1 MALLTTG
8 SSGITGQYQKYF
20 SKKLLP
26 HAVQLLVLAQ
36 FGQKVPFPRE
46 QGATQIR
53 FTRGDVA
60 SAANVLAGGEGVPTT
75 TFRDYTYTFIDATLV
90 EYEIAAK
97 ISDVLSW
104 TNLFDT
110 LKNMT
115 GVMGEDVAL
124 HADGKIRDTIVAG
137 VTGTGNKRYTGTTQT
152 FAGLA
157 ALTGGVP
164 SATGALVLND
174 ILDAMTRLTITRAPQ
189 LNGEYVFIV
198 GPQVARDILAD
209 PKVLLAGQYGTSKS
223 LMTGEIGRW
232 YGVRIVKHTNP
243 FIENG
248 ANVGSEGTYDAT
260 ATAANAI
267 YRSFAMGTDGFGI
280 PQMGGLSPF
289 NPQMMICDKPDKSDP
304 TNRFITAGLKTYWV
318 AVVLNS
324 NWIVSVS
331 SKSAYAG

>member
-1 MALLTTG
+1 MPLLTT
-8 SSGITGQYQKYF
+8 SSGGITGQYQKYF

-46 QGATQIR
+46 QGALIIR

-60 SAANVLAGGEGVPTT
+60 AASNVLAGAEGIPTT

-97 ISDVLSW
+97 ISDVLTW

-124 HADGKIRDTIVAG
+124 HADGKIRDAIVAG
-137 VTGTGNKRYTGTTQT
+137 VTGAGNRRYVGTTQT
-152 FAGLA
+152 FAGLQ
-157 ALTGGVP
+157 ALTQ
-164 SATGALVLND
+164 ANGALTIFDL
-174 ILDAMTRLTITRAPQ
+174 LDAMTRLTITRAPK
-189 LNGEYVFIV
+189 LNGEYVAVV

-209 PKVLLAGQYGTSKS
+209 PKVVLAGQYGTTKGLLS
-223 LMTGEIGRW
+223 GEVGRW
-232 YGVRIVKHTNP
+232 YGIRVVVGTNP
-243 FIENG
+243 FIEDG
-248 ANVGSEGTYDAT
+248 TGSEGTYSVPAS
-260 ATAANAI
+260 AANAI
-267 YRSFAMGTDGFGI
+267 YRTFVMGTDGFGI

-289 NPQMMICDKPDKSDP
+289 NPQVMICDKPDKSDP
-304 TNRFITAGLKTYWV
+304 TNRFITVGMKTFWV
-318 AVVLNS
+318 AVVLN
-324 NWIVSVS
+324 NQWIVSIS
-331 SKSAYAG
+331 SKSVYSG

>member
-8 SSGITGQYQKYF
+8 SAGITGQYQKYF

-36 FGQKVPFPRE
+36 FGQKVPFPKE
-46 QGATQIR
+46 QGAVTIR

-60 SAANVLAGGEGVPTT
+60 SAANVLAGAEGVPTT
-75 TFRDYTYTFIDATLV
+75 TFRDYVYTFIDATLV

-124 HADGKIRDTIVAG
+124 HADSKIRDTLVAAI
-137 VTGTGNKRYTGTTQT
+137 TGAGNRRYVGTVQT
-152 FAGLA
+152 FAGLQ
-157 ALTGGVP
+157 ALTQV
-164 SATGALVLND
+164 TGALTIND
-174 ILDAMTRLTITRAPQ
+174 LLDAMTRLTITRAPH
-189 LNGEYVFIV
+189 LNGEYVAVV

-209 PKVLLAGQYGTSKS
+209 PKVVLTGQYGTSKS

-232 YGVRIVKHTNP
+232 YGVRVVKHSNP
-243 FIENG
+243 FIEDG
-248 ANVGSEGTYDAT
+248 TGTQGTYSVPAS
-260 ATAANAI
+260 AANAI
-267 YRSFAMGTDGFGI
+267 YRTFVMGTDGFGI

-289 NPQMMICDKPDKSDP
+289 NPQIMICDKPDKSDP
-304 TNRFITAGLKTYWV
+304 TNRFITAGMKTYWTS
-318 AVVLNS
+318 VVLNDQ
-324 NWIVSVS
+324 WVVSIS
-331 SKSAYAG
+331 SKSGYSG

>member
-1 MALLTTG
+1 MALMTTG
-8 SSGITGQYQKYF
+8 SAGVSGQYQKYF

-36 FGQKVPFPRE
+36 FGQKVPFPKE
-46 QGATQIR
+46 QGANQIR

-60 SAANVLAGGEGVPTT
+60 AAANVLAGAEGVPTT

-124 HADGKIRDTIVAG
+124 HADSKIRDTLVAAITGAGNRRYVG
-137 VTGTGNKRYTGTTQT
+137 VTQT
-152 FAGLA
+152 FAGLQ
-157 ALTGGVP
+157 ALTQV
-164 SATGALVLND
+164 TGALTLND
-174 ILDAMTRLTITRAPQ
+174 VLDAMTRLTITRAPQ
-189 LNGEYVFIV
+189 LNSEYVLVV

-209 PKVLLAGQYGTSKS
+209 PKVVLAGQYGSSKA

-232 YGVRIVKHTNP
+232 YGVRVVKHTNP
-243 FIENG
+243 FIEDGTG
-248 ANVGSEGTYDAT
+248 AQGTYSVPAS
-260 ATAANAI
+260 AANAI
-267 YRSFAMGTDGFGI
+267 YRSFCMGTDGFGI

-304 TNRFITAGLKTYWV
+304 TNRYITAGLKSYWV
-318 AVVLNS
+318 ACVLNDQ
-324 NWIVSVS
+324 WIVSIS
-331 SKSAYAG
+331 SKSGYSG

>member
-1 MALLTTG
+1 MALVTTG
-8 SSGITGQYQKYF
+8 SSGISGQYQKYF

-46 QGATQIR
+46 QGAVTIR

-60 SAANVLAGGEGVPTT
+60 SAANVLAGGEGIPTT

-90 EYEIAAK
+90 EYELAAK

-124 HADGKIRDTIVAG
+124 HADGKIRDTLVAG
-137 VTGTGNKRYTGTTQT
+137 VTGAGNKRYVGATQT
-152 FAGLA
+152 FAGLQ
-157 ALTGGVP
+157 ALTQT
-164 SATGALVLND
+164 TGALTLND
-174 ILDAMTRLTITRAPQ
+174 VLDAMTRLTITRAPM
-189 LNGEYVFIV
+189 LNGEYVLVV
-198 GPQVARDILAD
+198 GAQVARDILAD

-232 YGVRIVKHTNP
+232 YGVRVVKHTNP
-243 FIENG
+243 FIEDGTG
-248 ANVGSEGTYDAT
+248 AEGTYSVPVS
-260 ATAANAI
+260 AANAI
-267 YRSFAMGTDGFGI
+267 YRSFCMGTDGFGI

-304 TNRFITAGLKTYWV
+304 TNRFITAGLKTYWTTV
-318 AVVLNS
+318 LLNNQWVVS
-324 NWIVSVS
+324 IS
-331 SKSAYAG
+331 SKSQYSG

>member
-1 MALLTTG
+1 MPLLTTTSG
-8 SSGITGQYQKYF
+8 GITGQYQKYF

-46 QGATQIR
+46 QGAVTIR
-53 FTRGDVA
+53 FTRGDTA
-60 SAANVLAGGEGVPTT
+60 SAANVLAGGEGIPTT
-75 TFRDYTYTFIDATLV
+75 TFRDYNYTFIDATLV
-90 EYEIAAK
+90 EYELAAK

-124 HADGKIRDTIVAG
+124 HADSKIRDSLVAG
-137 VTGTGNKRYTGTTQT
+137 VTGAGNKRYTGTTQT
-152 FAGLA
+152 FAGLQ
-157 ALTGGVP
+157 ALTGGVVG
-164 SATGALVLND
+164 ATGALVLND
-174 ILDAMTRLTITRAPQ
+174 ILDAMTRLTLTRAPM
-189 LNGEYVFIV
+189 LNGEYVFVV

-243 FIENG
+243 FIEDGSG
-248 ANVGSEGTYDAT
+248 AEGTYVA
-260 ATAANAI
+260 APTAANAI

-304 TNRFITAGLKTYWV
+304 TNRFITAGLKTYWCS
-318 AVVLNS
+318 VVLNAT
-324 NWIVSVS
+324 WIVSVS

>member
-46 QGATQIR
+46 QGAVTIR

-60 SAANVLAGGEGVPTT
+60 SAANVLAGAEGVPTT
-75 TFRDYTYTFIDATLV
+75 TFRDYTYTFVDATLV
-90 EYEIAAK
+90 EYEEAAK

-137 VTGTGNKRYTGTTQT
+137 VTGAGNKRYVSTDVAQTYAGMDALNQSTGV
-152 FAGLA
+152 
-157 ALTGGVP
+157 LTI
-164 SATGALVLND
+164 TDL
-174 ILDAMTRLTITRAPQ
+174 LDAMTRLTITRAPM
-189 LNGEYVFIV
+189 LNGEYVAV
-198 GPQVARDILAD
+198 AGAQVVRDILND
-209 PKVLLAGQYGTSKS
+209 PKVVLTGQYGTSKS
-223 LMTGEIGRW
+223 IMTGEVGRW
-232 YGVRIVKHTNP
+232 YGVRVVKHTNP
-243 FIENG
+243 FIEGDSSVGTGEGVYNAG
-248 ANVGSEGTYDAT
+248 A
-260 ATAANAI
+260 AAADTI
-267 YRSFAMGTDGFGI
+267 YRTFVLGTDAFGI

-289 NPQMMICDKPDKSDP
+289 NPSIMICDKPDKSDP
-304 TNRFITAGLKTYWV
+304 TNRFITAGMKMYWTS
-318 AVVLNS
+318 VVLNA
-324 NWIVSVS
+324 NWIVSIS
-331 SKSAYAG
+331 SKSGYSG

>member
-1 MALLTTG
+1 
-8 SSGITGQYQKYF
+8 
-20 SKKLLP
+20 
-26 HAVQLLVLAQ
+26 LLVLAQ

-46 QGATQIR
+46 QGAVTIR

-60 SAANVLAGGEGVPTT
+60 SAANVLAGGEGIPTT

-90 EYEIAAK
+90 EYELAAK

-124 HADGKIRDTIVAG
+124 HADGKIRDTLVAG
-137 VTGTGNKRYTGTTQT
+137 VTGAGNRRYVGATQT
-152 FAGLA
+152 FAGLQ
-157 ALTGGVP
+157 ALTQT
-164 SATGALVLND
+164 TGALTLND
-174 ILDAMTRLTITRAPQ
+174 VLDAMTRLTLTRAPM
-189 LNGEYVFIV
+189 LNGEYVLVV
-198 GPQVARDILAD
+198 GAQVARDILAD

-232 YGVRIVKHTNP
+232 YGVRVVKHTNP
-243 FIENG
+243 FIEDG
-248 ANVGSEGTYDAT
+248 TGSEGTYSVPAS
-260 ATAANAI
+260 AANAI

-304 TNRFITAGLKTYWV
+304 TNRFITAGLKTYWCS
-318 AVVLNS
+318 VVLNS
-324 NWIVSVS
+324 NWIVSIS
-331 SKSAYAG
+331 SKSGYSG

>member
-1 MALLTTG
+1 MPLLITTSG
-8 SSGITGQYQKYF
+8 GITGQYQKYF

-36 FGQKVPFPRE
+36 YGQKVPFPRE
-46 QGATQIR
+46 QGAVTIR

-60 SAANVLAGGEGVPTT
+60 SAANVLAGGEGIQTT
-75 TFRDYTYTFIDATLV
+75 TFRDYNYTFIDATLV

-124 HADGKIRDTIVAG
+124 HADSKIRDSIVAG
-137 VTGTGNKRYTGTTQT
+137 VTTAGNKRYVGVTQT
-152 FAGLA
+152 FAGLQ
-157 ALTGGVP
+157 ALTQI
-164 SATGALVLND
+164 TGAITIND

-189 LNGEYVFIV
+189 LNGEYVAAA
-198 GPQVARDILAD
+198 GPQVCRDILAD

-223 LMTGEIGRW
+223 LMTGEVGRW
-232 YGVRIVKHTNP
+232 YGVRIVRHTNP
-243 FIENG
+243 FIEDG
-248 ANVGSEGTYDAT
+248 TTSEGTFTVPAS
-260 ATAANAI
+260 AANAI
-267 YRSFAMGTDGFGI
+267 YRTFCMGTDGFGI

-289 NPQMMICDKPDKSDP
+289 NPQIMICDKPDKSDP
-304 TNRFITAGLKTYWV
+304 TNRFITAGMKTYWV
-318 AVVLNS
+318 SVVLN
-324 NWIVSVS
+324 NQWIVSIS
-331 SKSAYAG
+331 SKSQYSG

>member
-1 MALLTTG
+1 MPLLTTT
-8 SSGITGQYQKYF
+8 SGGISGQYQKYF

-46 QGATQIR
+46 QGAVTIR

-60 SAANVLAGGEGVPTT
+60 SAANVLAGGEGIPTT
-75 TFRDYTYTFIDATLV
+75 TFRDYNYTFIDATLI

-124 HADGKIRDTIVAG
+124 HADSKIRDGIVAG
-137 VTGTGNKRYTGTTQT
+137 VTGAGNRRYVGTTQT

-157 ALTGGVP
+157 ALTPPAGVV
-164 SATGALVLND
+164 SIND
-174 ILDAMTRLTITRAPQ
+174 LLDAMTRLTITRAPM
-189 LNGEYVFIV
+189 LNGEYVACA
-198 GPQVARDILAD
+198 GPQVCRDILAD
-209 PKVLLAGQYGTSKS
+209 PKVVLAGQYGTSKGLLS
-223 LMTGEIGRW
+223 GEVGRW
-232 YGVRIVKHTNP
+232 YGVRVVRHTNP
-243 FIENG
+243 FIEDG
-248 ANVGSEGTYDAT
+248 TGTEGVYSVPALAT
-260 ATAANAI
+260 NAI
-267 YRSFAMGTDGFGI
+267 YRTFCMGTDGFGI

-289 NPQMMICDKPDKSDP
+289 NPQMLICDKPDKSDP

-318 AVVLNS
+318 SVVLN
-324 NWIVSVS
+324 NQWIVSIS
-331 SKSAYAG
+331 SKSNYAG

>member
-1 MALLTTG
+1 MPLLTTTSG
-8 SSGITGQYQKYF
+8 GITGQYQKYF

-46 QGATQIR
+46 QGAVTIR

-60 SAANVLAGGEGVPTT
+60 AAANVLAGGEGIPTT
-75 TFRDYTYTFIDATLV
+75 TFRDYNYTFIDATLV

-124 HADGKIRDTIVAG
+124 HADSKIRDTIVAG
-137 VTGTGNKRYTGTTQT
+137 VTGAGNRRYVGATQT

-164 SATGALVLND
+164 SATGAITIND
-174 ILDAMTRLTITRAPQ
+174 LLDAMTRLTITRAPF
-189 LNGEYVFIV
+189 LNGEYVACA
-198 GPQVARDILAD
+198 GPQVCRDILAD
-209 PKVLLAGQYGTSKS
+209 PKVLLAGQYGTSKA
-223 LMTGEIGRW
+223 LLTGEVGRW
-232 YGVRIVKHTNP
+232 YGVRVVKHTNP
-243 FIENG
+243 FIEDG
-248 ANVGSEGTYDAT
+248 TGSEGTFAVP
-260 ATAANAI
+260 ASAANAI
-267 YRSFAMGTDGFGI
+267 YRTFVMGTDGFGI

-318 AVVLNS
+318 AVVLN
-324 NWIVSVS
+324 NQWIVSVS
-331 SKSAYAG
+331 SKSVYAG